1 MENNDKINLVKDIL
15 YEESTQR
22 LLKQTVVVKS
32 IYPVYK
38 WLVAAA
44 VIGIASLIGFNML
57 NSDSQDRALMA
68 YNYHDFPVIT
78 KSRGAQ
84 QNIVDSHLADINQD
98 NYETV
103 LPLLKGNDL
112 SEKDK
117 FVKALMLF
125 RLGEYAKAKKLI
137 TSTQWKDPYHQSE
150 LDWVMYL
157 MAYVSGDSLVNLE
170 STLSNAYQV
179 KAKKLLLQ

>member
-1 MENNDKINLVKDIL
+1 MLKILNFLNLHSGL
-15 YEESTQR
+15 YLT
-22 LLKQTVVVKS
+22 
-32 IYPVYK
+32 
-38 WLVAAA
+38 
-44 VIGIASLIGFNML
+44 SLG
-57 NSDSQDRALMA
+57 
-68 YNYHDFPVIT
+68 
-78 KSRGAQ
+78 
-84 QNIVDSHLADINQD
+84 LAISD